1 MKAIITLFFLSSIT
15 IWAQGQIKPPS
26 PVAKIQSNMKAIIGK
41 IDAHLQKNEPV
52 VYKSL
57 NPPLTPEQI
66 HALELKHK
74 VTLPADLKEI
84 YLWKNGQNLEGDYK
98 SFFGN
103 KTLLTLEQ
111 ALEIREE
118 LNSMLLAK
126 NTEEEFKIPN
136 WWSVNWI
143 PVFENGGGDYLCYDV
158 AGIFTGNKGQVLDY
172 YHSETYRM
180 VNAPSLVLY
189 LEALQRVYDKK
200 HEDEWDSLKEIGNYP
215 KSYKLK
221 EDE

>member
-1 MKAIITLFFLSSIT
+1 MKAVVTFFFLSTIIMPAQDQIT
-15 IWAQGQIKPPS
+15 S
-26 PVAKIQSNMKAIIGK
+26 SVPVAQPNMKAIIQK
-41 IDAHLQKNEPV
+41 IDAHLQKNAPV

-57 NPPLTPEQI
+57 NPPLTPAQI
-66 HALELKHK
+66 HALEVKHK
-74 VTLPADLKEI
+74 ITLPEDLKEI

-103 KTLLTLEQ
+103 KTLLPLGQ
-111 ALEIREE
+111 ALEIRDE
-118 LNSMLLAK
+118 LNGMLLAK
-126 NTEEEFKIPN
+126 DTEEEFKIPN
-136 WWSVNWI
+136 WWNTTWI
-143 PVFENGGGDYLCYDV
+143 PVFENGGGDYLCYDA
-158 AGIFTGNKGQVLDY
+158 AGVFTGKKGQILDY

-180 VNAPSLVLY
+180 VNAPSLVLF

-200 HEDEWDSLKEIGNYP
+200 YEDEWDSLKENGDYP

>member
-1 MKAIITLFFLSSIT
+1 MKAVIALFVLSSITVGAQNQIKPTAPDAKIQSTMKAIIS
-15 IWAQGQIKPPS
+15 
-26 PVAKIQSNMKAIIGK
+26 K
-41 IDAHLQKNEPV
+41 IDAHLKKNVPV

-84 YLWKNGQNLEGDYK
+84 YLWKNGQNLEGDYE
-98 SFFGN
+98 SLFGN
-103 KTLLTLEQ
+103 KTLLSLQQ
-111 ALEIREE
+111 ALEIRDE
-118 LNSMLLAK
+118 LNSMLLAT

-136 WWSVNWI
+136 WWNINWI

-158 AGIFTGNKGQVLDY
+158 AGIFTGTKGQILDY
-172 YHSETYRM
+172 YHSETYRS
-180 VNAPSLVLY
+180 VNAPSLVLF
-189 LEALQRVYDKK
+189 LEAVQRVYDKK
-200 HEDEWDSLKEIGNYP
+200 YEDEWDSLKEIGKYP
-215 KSYKLK
+215 KSYQLK